1 MSWHL
6 ARESHAIERVAVA
19 ISFAEPIPSRR
30 WLQLLSQAEKAIP
43 ENGFVVVSNGANRLP
58 GPAPMDIRI
67 IARMGDGPLGAEQLV
82 EQIDLGRHFQRLS
95 GNELQE
101 EVILNRES
109 FVYITP
115 LYTRW
120 NAFRTRVMELLKPS
134 LDLALDLVPL
144 QFAKLEYWDR
154 FVFNGPIKDV
164 DYRDLLKPNS
174 KFVPGLPIDMK
185 ELWHSHVGFF
195 APPGDSQRRL
205 VHLNVDVID
214 ITDNKTS
221 GDAQKPEQRRS
232 VGIYSMAQDT
242 LDLVNGAPTSDAVS
256 AKLGN
261 MHDALK
267 DVLREVITK
276 QAAEQ
281 INLDSGVVT

>member
-1 MSWHL
+1 M
-6 ARESHAIERVAVA
+6 V
-19 ISFAEPIPSRR
+19 
-30 WLQLLSQAEKAIP
+30 
-43 ENGFVVVSNGANRLP
+43 
-58 GPAPMDIRI
+58 RI
-67 IARMGDGPLGAEQLV
+67 FARMGDGAAGAEQIV
-82 EQIDLGRHFQRLS
+82 EQFDSGRHFQRLS
-95 GNELQE
+95 GSELQE
-101 EVILNRES
+101 EIILNRDS

-134 LDLALDLVPL
+134 LDLALELVPL
-144 QFAKLEYWDR
+144 QFTKLEYWDR
-154 FVFNGPIKDV
+154 FVFKGPIKDV

-214 ITDNKTS
+214 IADARTS
-221 GDAQKPEQRRS
+221 NDAQKPEQRRS

-242 LDLVNGAPTSDAVS
+242 LDLANGAPNPDAVS
-256 AKLGN
+256 AKIHV
-261 MHDALK
+261 MHNVLK

-281 INLDSGVVT
+281 VNLDT